1 MNIIDNLTKTEA
13 EILARAGNLDYA
25 QVRNVDH
32 AIAARIGYEAR
43 ANDESLS
50 IDERRFAYDFV
61 ANLNCDWG

>member
-1 MNIIDNLTKTEA
+1 MTTLTKTEA
-13 EILARAGNLDYA
+13 EVLARAGDLDYA

-61 ANLNCDWG
+61 ANLDCDWG

>member
-1 MNIIDNLTKTEA
+1 MTTLTKTEA
-13 EILARAGNLDYA
+13 EVLARAGDLDYA
-25 QVRNVDH
+25 QVRNVDL

-61 ANLNCDWG
+61 ANLDCDWG